1 MTSERHTWMLSIF
14 SVTAIQ
20 YISVV
25 QMPFYD
31 LCGRNWIFDGQIHIL
46 HRISHF
52 STKISFMIFYRHFHT
67 FLESCNA
74 QNSKFKYLDQFAI
87 WVIDIYVTISI
98 VIDMFQWHLEN
109 KFTRLKRKNV
119 ELQFSSQI
127 EFNVM
132 LWASL
137 GWQIEKVN
145 KMVIESKSRI
155 VIQIGATI
163 YWKKALCIAFNI
175 FE

>member
-1 MTSERHTWMLSIF
+1 MIYAVEIEYLM
-14 SVTAIQ
+14 
-20 YISVV
+20 
-25 QMPFYD
+25 
-31 LCGRNWIFDGQIHIL
+31 NIHIF

-87 WVIDIYVTISI
+87 WVIVIYVTISI

-109 KFTRLKRKNV
+109 KFTRFKRKNV

-145 KMVIESKSRI
+145 EIAIESKSRI

-163 YWKKALCIAFNI
+163 YWKKALCIAFNF